1 MNDNRQLKRRVDWR
15 NLAFLYARAT
25 LGIAFLSGIA
35 DRFGLWRGRNVGYG
49 NFDGFIRYTAKVNSF
64 MPASSIPF
72 LAWSATIAEF
82 VLGIFLLIGAWLRW
96 TALASAL
103 LLILFGTAMAISFG
117 PKSPLDYSVFSA
129 SAAAV
134 LLALNERRAP
144 GTQSS
149 ALGIRTVPPGT
160 AENIPGRQSW
170 ANPDR
175 TRMLVGNH
183 KKPTRFSLRRRKY
196 ASQILSH
203 RRCHPGR
210 MGHNRHR
217 CQH

>member
-1 MNDNRQLKRRVDWR
+1 MNDERQHRRLDW
-15 NLAFLYARAT
+15 AFLYARVT

-72 LAWSATIAEF
+72 LSWSATIAELA
-82 VLGIFLLIGAWLRW
+82 LGIFLLIGVWLRW

-129 SAAAV
+129 SAAAI
-134 LLALNERRAP
+134 LLALKERHTLGA
-144 GTQSS
+144 QSS
-149 ALGIRTVPPGT
+149 ALVS
-160 AENIPGRQSW
+160 EQSRR
-170 ANPDR
+170 ACPE
-175 TRMLVGNH
+175 LVEGD
-183 KKPTRFSLRRRKY
+183 
-196 ASQILSH
+196 
-203 RRCHPGR
+203 G
-210 MGHNRHR
+210 
-217 CQH
+217 